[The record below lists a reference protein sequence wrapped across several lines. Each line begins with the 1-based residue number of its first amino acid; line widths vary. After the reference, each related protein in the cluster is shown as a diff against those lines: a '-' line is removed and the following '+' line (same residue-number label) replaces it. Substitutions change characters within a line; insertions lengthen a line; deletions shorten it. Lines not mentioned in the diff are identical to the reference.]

1 MSIALVHCTAKAGL
15 MLENG
20 VDTDVIFPARFLLEM
35 EKEGLGEFLF
45 ADRRSAYPADA
56 AEPFA
61 FPLKGER
68 PAIILAG
75 EAFGSGSSRE
85 HAVWALA
92 DYGIKAVIAPSFGEI
107 FASNAPRSGLAALR
121 LDADAIAALAQQV
134 TLGEFTVDLE
144 SKSVTA
150 PDGTAHAIDLPEQD
164 RLSLINGWDQIDM
177 IDAMHGAD
185 IDAFE
190 VLYHKRRPWTFASLE
205 SFE

>member
-1 MSIALVHCTAKAGL
+1 MSTALVRCSAKAAL
-15 MLENG
+15 MLEDG

-45 ADRRSAYPADA
+45 ADRRAAHPTDE

-68 PAIILAG
+68 PEIILAG
-75 EAFGSGSSRE
+75 DAFGSGSSRE
-85 HAVWALA
+85 HAAWSLS

-121 LDADAIAALAQQV
+121 LDARAIAVLAEQV
-134 TLGEFTVDLE
+134 SCGTFAIDLE
-144 SKSVTA
+144 AKAVIA
-150 PDGTAHAIDLPEQD
+150 PDGTAHAVDLPEQD

-177 IDAMHGAD
+177 IDAMHGAE

-190 VLYHKRRPWTFASLE
+190 GRYRKRAPWTVPAKE